1 MSTKAQKKL
10 QAAIVDFL
18 CLDPFFG
25 TLALSLPFKEDA
37 TCDTAWVNGRNIGY
51 NPTFIESLTF
61 EETKGVL
68 RHEVLHVA
76 MGHPWRREGREF
88 EQWNAACDLAINPD
102 CGALPKGTLVPD
114 ASQKGKSAEWIFA
127 RLPQS
132 KPGKKQGQGG
142 QGQGQGKGTPQPGEV
157 RDAPTGKDE
166 DGHPAPTEGE
176 WKQRTAEALQ
186 AAKMQGALSGGLE
199 RMIESAIGERI
210 DSKALLL
217 RFMTERTKADY
228 AWTKPNVRFLSQ
240 GLYLPG
246 LESYGMGEV
255 SILVDTSGS
264 VTGPS
269 LAYARQ
275 LIEDVMS
282 ECEPAA
288 VTVYYVDSKV
298 CAVDRFER
306 GECLTWQPK
315 GGGGTNFTS
324 FFEDVERDGTSVCVI
339 GISDLYAT
347 FPSVVPTIPTIWLA
361 TTNASAP
368 FGEVVPLLV

>member
-1 MSTKAQKKL
+1 VSTKAQKKL

-25 TLALSLPFKEDA
+25 TLALSLPFKEDV

-76 MGHPWRREGREF
+76 MGHPWRREGREH
-88 EQWNAACDLAINPD
+88 EQWNVACDLAINPD

-132 KPGKKQGQGG
+132 KPQPKGN
-142 QGQGQGKGTPQPGEV
+142 GQGQGKGTPQPGEV
-157 RDAPTGKDE
+157 RDAPTGADE

-186 AAKMQGALSGGLE
+186 AAKMQGSLPGGLA
-199 RMIESAIGERI
+199 RMVEAALDKRI
-210 DSKALLL
+210 DVRSLLL

-228 AWTKPNVRFLSQ
+228 AWSRPSPRYLAMS
-240 GLYLPG
+240 LYLPA
-246 LESYGMGEV
+246 LESTSMGEV
-255 SILVDTSGS
+255 AVLVDTSGS
-264 VTGPS
+264 TSSVA
-269 LAYARQ
+269 LQYARGILEQ
-275 LIEDVMS
+275 VLDEVQ
-282 ECEPAA
+282 PVG
-288 VTVYYVDSKV
+288 VTLYFVDTKIHGTHRMQPG
-298 CAVDRFER
+298 DPLEW
-306 GECLTWQPK
+306 EPK
-315 GGGGTNFTS
+315 GGGGTCFKS
-324 FFEDVERDGTSVCVI
+324 FFDEVERSDTQPVCIVA
-339 GISDLYAT
+339 ISDLHAS
-347 FPSVVPTIPTIWLA
+347 FPASCSIPTLWL
-361 TTNASAP
+361 TDSVGVEAP
-368 FGEVVPLLV
+368 FGETIFIDR